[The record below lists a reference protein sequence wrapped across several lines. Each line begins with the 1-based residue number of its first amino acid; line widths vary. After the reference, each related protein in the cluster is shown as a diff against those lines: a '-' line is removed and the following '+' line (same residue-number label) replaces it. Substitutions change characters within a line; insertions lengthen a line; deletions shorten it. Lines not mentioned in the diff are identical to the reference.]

1 LTPLVGSYTV
11 NAVPNIKDSRA
22 IHAAMRHQCQKGVSM
37 VSRLAMV
44 GRKAIL
50 VICAAAVMTQTP
62 ITAKRSQ
69 ECATIYTDVGYGG
82 DSTSICGDTSFVGW
96 DWNDAI
102 SSVRVPEGYV
112 LVLYEHENFGGAVLT
127 IYTDD
132 PDLREYSGPGGDS
145 TWNDAASSL
154 RFYDI
159 WP

>member
-1 LTPLVGSYTV
+1 
-11 NAVPNIKDSRA
+11 
-22 IHAAMRHQCQKGVSM
+22 M

-50 VICAAAVMTQTP
+50 AISAAALIVQTP
-62 ITAKRSQ
+62 LTAKRSQ
-69 ECATIYTDVGYGG
+69 ECATVYTDVSWWG
-82 DSTSICGDTSFVGW
+82 DSTSVCGDISFVGW
-96 DWNDAI
+96 DWNDQI

-132 PDLREYSGPGGDS
+132 VDLSQYSGPGGGG